1 MTTFKQN
8 IILSLLLP
16 ILGFGIWWSGQD
28 ANQHVEVFTE
38 EYEHLSVVTVPTTE
52 YYKLT
57 SFGFT
62 GLRSSILWLE
72 CVQYL
77 GDYLMNQYFGNQKQ
91 DMSELGNYL
100 ERITDL
106 DPYFVFPFKTAAL
119 VLADTNAK
127 QAIAIME
134 KGAKNNKQ
142 DWEIPYYLGYI
153 YMFVQEDLDKSAL
166 YFEQAST
173 MDGVLSSAHTLTRL
187 AKQRAG
193 KLEQALTMWSDEYE
207 NASNEVDQNRAYQK
221 MIDIQQIIDSITLLR
236 NSIANG
242 TLDKE
247 NINLSALQEN
257 KTITL
262 PEQPAALIYAWN
274 EEKQTI
280 DIQNKYQY

>member
-8 IILSLLLP
+8 IVLILLLP
-16 ILGFGIWWSGQD
+16 ILGFGVWWSGQN
-28 ANQHVEVFTE
+28 ANQHFEKFQE
-38 EYEHLSVVTVPTTE
+38 EYEHLDVVTVPTTE
-52 YYKLT
+52 YYTLT

-77 GDYLMNQYFGNQKQ
+77 GDYLMNQYFGNKKQ
-91 DMSELGNYL
+91 DMSELGVYL

-119 VLADTNAK
+119 VLADTDIK

-134 KGAKNNKQ
+134 KGAKINQQ

-153 YMFVQEDLDKSAL
+153 YMFVQEDLDKSAQ

-173 MDGVLSSAHTLTRL
+173 MDGVLSSAHTLSRL
-187 AKQRAG
+187 ATQRAG

-207 NASNEVDQNRAYQK
+207 NASNEVDKNRAYQK
-221 MIDIQQIIDSITLLR
+221 MLDLQQVIDSITLLR
-236 NSIANG
+236 NTIASG
-242 TLDKE
+242 TLDTE
-247 NINLSALQEN
+247 SIDLEALQTN
-257 KTITL
+257 KTIIL

-274 EEKQTI
+274 AEKQTI
-280 DIQNKYQY
+280 EIKNKY